1 MNKDFEKN
9 FLNLQCPFTWMM
21 EDIDST
27 VSSDY
32 KPHDEE
38 EELLLLKLMRLIM
51 NIYVQTKDKVDAEIL
66 LKNLE
71 ECENIVVKMRIE

>member
-9 FLNLQCPFTWMM
+9 FLKLQCPFTWMM
-21 EDIDST
+21 DDIDST
-27 VSSDY
+27 ISSDY